1 MEKEVRKFIDDNCH
15 GCEYPCEKGI
25 VETPEFIRCID
36 KNVTIEKKKK
46 IDKQGFQLKL
56 LLFKLGIYSN
66 LQGYHYILKAVEI
79 LKKQKIHTKITTI
92 YEMIYKKTE
101 NSTSPS
107 AVERAIRHA
116 ITSSYKKN
124 ESFKKLYPKAP
135 SNSEFLYDLIFNID
149 IFKKEYKI

>member
-1 MEKEVRKFIDDNCH
+1 MEEELKKLIDDNCH

-25 VETPEFIRCID
+25 VETPEFVRCVD
-36 KNVTIEKKKK
+36 KNVTIEKNKKD
-46 IDKQGFQLKL
+46 DKENFQLKL

-66 LQGYHYILKAVEI
+66 LQGYHYILKAVDI
-79 LKKQKIHTKITTI
+79 LRKQKIHTKITTI
-92 YEMIYKKTE
+92 YKMIYKRTE

-124 ESFKKLYPKAP
+124 ESFKKLYPKVP

-149 IFKKEYKI
+149 IFKKECKI

>member
-46 IDKQGFQLKL
+46 NDKQGFQLRL

-149 IFKKEYKI
+149 IFEKEYKI

>member
-1 MEKEVRKFIDDNCH
+1 MEEEVKKFIDDNCH

-25 VETPEFIRCID
+25 VETSEFIRCID

-46 IDKQGFQLKL
+46 NDKQDFQLRL

-66 LQGYHYILKAVEI
+66 LQGYHYILKAVDI
-79 LKKQKIHTKITTI
+79 LRKQKIHTKITTI
-92 YEMIYKKTE
+92 YKMIYKRTE
-101 NSTSPS
+101 NSISPS

-124 ESFKKLYPKAP
+124 ESFKKLYPKVP

-149 IFKKEYKI
+149 IFKKECKI

>member
-1 MEKEVRKFIDDNCH
+1 MEEELKKLIDDNCH

-25 VETPEFIRCID
+25 VETPEFVRCVD
-36 KNVTIEKKKK
+36 KNVTIEKNKKT
-46 IDKQGFQLKL
+46 DKQDFQLRL

-66 LQGYHYILKAVEI
+66 LQGYHYILKAVDI
-79 LKKQKIHTKITTI
+79 LRKQKIHTKITTI
-92 YEMIYKKTE
+92 YKMIYKRTE

-124 ESFKKLYPKAP
+124 ESFKKLYPKVP

-149 IFKKEYKI
+149 IFKKECKI

>member
-1 MEKEVRKFIDDNCH
+1 MEEEVKKFIDDNCH

-25 VETPEFIRCID
+25 VETSEFIRCID

-46 IDKQGFQLKL
+46 TDKQDFQLRL

-66 LQGYHYILKAVEI
+66 LKGYHFILEAADILKR
-79 LKKQKIHTKITTI
+79 QKIHTKITTI
-92 YEMIYKKTE
+92 YKMIYKKTE
-101 NSTSPS
+101 NFTSPS
-107 AVERAIRHA
+107 AVERAIRYA

-124 ESFKKLYPKAP
+124 ESFKKLYPKVP

>member
-1 MEKEVRKFIDDNCH
+1 MEKEVKKFIDDNCH

-25 VETPEFIRCID
+25 VETPEFVRCVD
-36 KNVTIEKKKK
+36 KNVTIEKNKKT
-46 IDKQGFQLKL
+46 DKQDFQLRL

-101 NSTSPS
+101 NSISPS

-124 ESFKKLYPKAP
+124 ENFKKLYPKAP

-149 IFKKEYKI
+149 IFKKECKI

>member
-1 MEKEVRKFIDDNCH
+1 MEKELRKFIDDNCH
-15 GCEYPCEKGI
+15 GCECPCEKGI
-25 VETPEFIRCID
+25 VETSEFIRCID
-36 KNVTIEKKKK
+36 KNVTTEKNKKN
-46 IDKQGFQLKL
+46 DKNNFQLKL

-66 LQGYHYILKAVEI
+66 LQGYHYILKAVDI
-79 LKKQKIHTKITTI
+79 LKRQKTHTKITAI
-92 YEMIYKKTE
+92 YKMIYKKIE

-124 ESFKKLYPKAP
+124 ENFKKLYPKAP

>member
-1 MEKEVRKFIDDNCH
+1 MEKEVRKFIDDNCY

-46 IDKQGFQLKL
+46 TDKQGFQLRL

-79 LKKQKIHTKITTI
+79 LKKQKIHTKFTTI

>member
-1 MEKEVRKFIDDNCH
+1 MEEEVKKFIDDNCH

-25 VETPEFIRCID
+25 VETSEFIRCID
-36 KNVTIEKKKK
+36 KNITIEKNKKD
-46 IDKQGFQLKL
+46 DKENFQLKL

-66 LQGYHYILKAVEI
+66 LQGYHYIWKAVDI
-79 LKKQKIHTKITTI
+79 LRKQKIHTKITTI
-92 YEMIYKKTE
+92 YKMIYKKIE

-124 ESFKKLYPKAP
+124 ESFKKLYPKVP

>member
-46 IDKQGFQLKL
+46 TDKQGFQLRL

>member
-1 MEKEVRKFIDDNCH
+1 MKKELKKFIDDNCH

-25 VETPEFIRCID
+25 VETSEFIRCID
-36 KNVTIEKKKK
+36 KNVTNEKNKKN
-46 IDKQGFQLKL
+46 DKNNFQLKL

-66 LQGYHYILKAVEI
+66 LQGYHYILKAVDI
-79 LKKQKIHTKITTI
+79 LKKQKTHTKITAI
-92 YEMIYKKTE
+92 YKIIYKKME

-124 ESFKKLYPKAP
+124 ENFKKLYPKAP

>member
-1 MEKEVRKFIDDNCH
+1 MEEELKKLIDDYCH

-25 VETPEFIRCID
+25 VETPEFVRCVD

-46 IDKQGFQLKL
+46 TDKQGFQLRL

-124 ESFKKLYPKAP
+124 EKFKKLYPKVP

>member
-1 MEKEVRKFIDDNCH
+1 MEKELRKFIDDNCH

-25 VETPEFIRCID
+25 VETSEFIRCID
-36 KNVTIEKKKK
+36 KNVTTEKNKKN
-46 IDKQGFQLKL
+46 DKNNFQLKL

-66 LQGYHYILKAVEI
+66 LQGYHYILKAVDI
-79 LKKQKIHTKITTI
+79 LKSQKTHTKITAI
-92 YEMIYKKTE
+92 YKMIYKKIE

-124 ESFKKLYPKAP
+124 ENFKKLYPKVP

>member
-1 MEKEVRKFIDDNCH
+1 MEKGVKKFIDDNCH

-25 VETPEFIRCID
+25 VETSEFIRCID
-36 KNVTIEKKKK
+36 KNVTIEKNKKD
-46 IDKQGFQLKL
+46 DKQGFQLRL

-79 LKKQKIHTKITTI
+79 LRKQKIHIKITTI
-92 YEMIYKKTE
+92 YEMIYKKIE

-124 ESFKKLYPKAP
+124 ESFKKLYPKTP

>member
-1 MEKEVRKFIDDNCH
+1 MEEELKKLIDDNCH

-25 VETPEFIRCID
+25 VETPEFVRCVD

-46 IDKQGFQLKL
+46 TDKQGFQLRL

-101 NSTSPS
+101 NSISPS

-124 ESFKKLYPKAP
+124 ENFKKLYPKAP

>member
-1 MEKEVRKFIDDNCH
+1 MEKEVKKFIDDNCH

-46 IDKQGFQLKL
+46 IDKQGFQLRL

-149 IFKKEYKI
+149 IFEKEYKI

>member
-1 MEKEVRKFIDDNCH
+1 MEKELKKFIDDNCH

-25 VETPEFIRCID
+25 VETSEFIRCID
-36 KNVTIEKKKK
+36 KNVTTEKNKKN
-46 IDKQGFQLKL
+46 DKNNFQLKL

-66 LQGYHYILKAVEI
+66 LQGYHYILKAVDI
-79 LKKQKIHTKITTI
+79 LKRQKTHTKITAI
-92 YEMIYKKTE
+92 YKMIYKKIE
-101 NSTSPS
+101 NSTSPL

-124 ESFKKLYPKAP
+124 ENFKKLYPKAP

-149 IFKKEYKI
+149 IFKQEYKI

>member
-1 MEKEVRKFIDDNCH
+1 MEKEVKKFIDDNCH

-36 KNVTIEKKKK
+36 KNVTIEKNKKD
-46 IDKQGFQLKL
+46 DKQGFQLRL

-66 LQGYHYILKAVEI
+66 LQGYHYILKAVDI
-79 LKKQKIHTKITTI
+79 LRKQKIHTKITTI
-92 YEMIYKKTE
+92 YKMIYKRTE

-124 ESFKKLYPKAP
+124 ESFKKLYPKVP

-149 IFKKEYKI
+149 IFKKECKI

>member
-1 MEKEVRKFIDDNCH
+1 MEEELKKLIDDNCH

-25 VETPEFIRCID
+25 VETPEFVRCVD
-36 KNVTIEKKKK
+36 KNVTIEKNKKT
-46 IDKQGFQLKL
+46 DKQDFQLRL

-66 LQGYHYILKAVEI
+66 LQGYHYILKAVDI
-79 LKKQKIHTKITTI
+79 LRKQKIHTKITTI
-92 YEMIYKKTE
+92 YKMIYKRTE

-124 ESFKKLYPKAP
+124 EKFQKLYPKAP

>member
-1 MEKEVRKFIDDNCH
+1 MEKELKKFIDDNCH

-25 VETPEFIRCID
+25 VETSEFIRCID
-36 KNVTIEKKKK
+36 KNVTTEKNKKN
-46 IDKQGFQLKL
+46 DKNNFQLKL

-66 LQGYHYILKAVEI
+66 LQGYHYILKAVDI
-79 LKKQKIHTKITTI
+79 LKRQKTHTKITAI
-92 YEMIYKKTE
+92 YNIIYKKIE

-124 ESFKKLYPKAP
+124 ENFKKLYPKAP

>member
-1 MEKEVRKFIDDNCH
+1 MEKEVRKFIDDNCY

-25 VETPEFIRCID
+25 VETPEFVRCVD
-36 KNVTIEKKKK
+36 KNVTIEKNKKT
-46 IDKQGFQLKL
+46 DKQGFQLRL

-79 LKKQKIHTKITTI
+79 LKKQKIHTNITTI

-107 AVERAIRHA
+107 AVERAIKHA

>member
-1 MEKEVRKFIDDNCH
+1 MEEELKKLINDNCH

-25 VETPEFIRCID
+25 VETPEFVRCVD

-46 IDKQGFQLKL
+46 NEKESFQLRL

-66 LQGYHYILKAVEI
+66 LQGYHYILKAVDI
-79 LKKQKIHTKITTI
+79 LRKQKIHTKITTI
-92 YEMIYKKTE
+92 YEMIYKKIE

-124 ESFKKLYPKAP
+124 ESFKKLYPKVP

-149 IFKKEYKI
+149 IFKKECKI

>member
-1 MEKEVRKFIDDNCH
+1 MEKELKKFIDDNCH

-25 VETPEFIRCID
+25 VETSEFIRCID
-36 KNVTIEKKKK
+36 KNVTTEKNKKN
-46 IDKQGFQLKL
+46 DKNNFQLKL

-66 LQGYHYILKAVEI
+66 LQGYHYILKAVDI
-79 LKKQKIHTKITTI
+79 LKRQKTHTKITAI
-92 YEMIYKKTE
+92 YKMIYKKIE
-101 NSTSPS
+101 DSTSPS

-124 ESFKKLYPKAP
+124 ENFKKLYPKAP

-149 IFKKEYKI
+149 IFKQEYKI

>member
-1 MEKEVRKFIDDNCH
+1 MEKELRKFIDDNCH

-25 VETPEFIRCID
+25 VETSEFIRCID
-36 KNVTIEKKKK
+36 KNVTTEMNKQH
-46 IDKQGFQLKL
+46 DKNNFQLKL

-66 LQGYHYILKAVEI
+66 LQGYHYILKAVDI
-79 LKKQKIHTKITTI
+79 LKRQKTHTKITAI
-92 YEMIYKKTE
+92 YKMIYKKIE

-124 ESFKKLYPKAP
+124 ENFKKLYPKAP

>member
-1 MEKEVRKFIDDNCH
+1 MEKEVKKFIDDNCH

-36 KNVTIEKKKK
+36 KNVTIEKNKKD
-46 IDKQGFQLKL
+46 DKQGFQLRL

-79 LKKQKIHTKITTI
+79 LRKQKTHTKITTI
-92 YEMIYKKTE
+92 YKMIYKKIE

-124 ESFKKLYPKAP
+124 ESFKKLYPKVP

>member
-1 MEKEVRKFIDDNCH
+1 MEKEVRKFIDDNCY

-46 IDKQGFQLKL
+46 IDKQGFQLRL

-66 LQGYHYILKAVEI
+66 LQGYHYVLKAVEI

-149 IFKKEYKI
+149 IFEKEYKI

>member
-46 IDKQGFQLKL
+46 IDKQGFQLRL

-149 IFKKEYKI
+149 IFEKEYKI

>member
-1 MEKEVRKFIDDNCH
+1 MEKELRKFIDDNCH
-15 GCEYPCEKGI
+15 GCKYPCEKGI
-25 VETPEFIRCID
+25 VETSEFIRCID
-36 KNVTIEKKKK
+36 KNITTEKNKKN
-46 IDKQGFQLKL
+46 DKKNFQLKL

-66 LQGYHYILKAVEI
+66 LQGYHYILKAVDI
-79 LKKQKIHTKITTI
+79 LKRQKTHTKITAI
-92 YEMIYKKTE
+92 YKMIYKKIE

-124 ESFKKLYPKAP
+124 ENFKKLYPKVP

>member
-1 MEKEVRKFIDDNCH
+1 MEEELKKLIDDNCH

-25 VETPEFIRCID
+25 VETPEFVRCVD
-36 KNVTIEKKKK
+36 KNVTIEKNKKT
-46 IDKQGFQLKL
+46 DKQDFQLRL

-92 YEMIYKKTE
+92 YEMIYKRTE

-124 ESFKKLYPKAP
+124 ESFKKLYPKVP

-149 IFKKEYKI
+149 IFKKECKI

>member
-1 MEKEVRKFIDDNCH
+1 MEEELKKLIDDNCH

-25 VETPEFIRCID
+25 VETPEFVRCVD
-36 KNVTIEKKKK
+36 KNVTIEKNKKT
-46 IDKQGFQLKL
+46 DKQDFQLRL

-101 NSTSPS
+101 NSISPS

-124 ESFKKLYPKAP
+124 ENFKKLYPKAP

>member
-15 GCEYPCEKGI
+15 GCEYLCEKGI

-46 IDKQGFQLKL
+46 TDKQGFQLRL

-66 LQGYHYILKAVEI
+66 SQGYHYILKAVDI
-79 LKKQKIHTKITTI
+79 LKKQKIQTKITAI
-92 YEMIYKKTE
+92 YKMIYKETE

-107 AVERAIRHA
+107 AVERAIRRA
-116 ITSSYKKN
+116 ITSSYKKDEN
-124 ESFKKLYPKAP
+124 FKKLYPKAP

>member
-1 MEKEVRKFIDDNCH
+1 MEKEVKKFIDDNCH
-15 GCEYPCEKGI
+15 NCEYPCEKGI

-46 IDKQGFQLKL
+46 TDKQGFQLRL

-92 YEMIYKKTE
+92 YEMIYKKIE

-124 ESFKKLYPKAP
+124 ESFKKLYPKVP

>member
-1 MEKEVRKFIDDNCH
+1 MEKELKKLIDDNCH

-25 VETPEFIRCID
+25 VETPEFVRCVD
-36 KNVTIEKKKK
+36 KNVTIEKNKKT
-46 IDKQGFQLKL
+46 DKQDFQLRL

-101 NSTSPS
+101 NSISPS

-124 ESFKKLYPKAP
+124 ENFKKLYPKAP

-149 IFKKEYKI
+149 IFKKGYKI